1 MINQPMHIYKY
12 VQSHVIILNQHV
24 SVTFVTII
32 RVFYYNIYVY
42 IQIIV
47 QKYIYPTFYVL

>member
-1 MINQPMHIYKY
+1 MHIYKY